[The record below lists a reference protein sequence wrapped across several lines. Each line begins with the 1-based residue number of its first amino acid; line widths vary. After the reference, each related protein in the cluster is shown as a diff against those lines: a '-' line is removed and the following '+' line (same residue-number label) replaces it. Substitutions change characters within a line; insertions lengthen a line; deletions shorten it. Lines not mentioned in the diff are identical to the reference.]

1 MSLKFGFIFSKK
13 RFLYCVWKQCFYF
26 PTSINDYYPIPKGEL
41 QDEDIFTVQDFSKA
55 KILGIDFVRLE
66 EGQGQDATVHNCYS
80 SKPSFRKASTCP
92 NPQGKYTDCPRAE
105 PSSPLG

>member
-26 PTSINDYYPIPKGEL
+26 STSINDHYPILKGEL
-41 QDEDIFTVQDFSKA
+41 REEDIFTVQEFSKA
-55 KILGIDFVRLE
+55 KILGIDFVQLGG
-66 EGQGQDATVHNCYS
+66 GQGQDATVHNCYS
-80 SKPSFRKASTCP
+80 SQPSFRKASTCP
-92 NPQGKYTDCPRAE
+92 NPWEKYTDCPRAE